1 MTSSL
6 HDQLRALL
14 EERLLYIDGAM
25 GTMVQRHGL
34 VEADY
39 RGERFQAHPSDLKG
53 NTDLLVLT
61 RPDVIRGVH
70 EQYLAAGA
78 DILETN
84 SFNANRIS
92 QADYAM
98 EHLVY
103 ELNVASA
110 KLAREAADKYSTK
123 DKPRIVAG
131 TLGPTNRT
139 LSLSPS
145 T

>member
-1 MTSSL
+1 MTSL
-6 HDQLRALL
+6 DDQLRALL

-103 ELNVASA
+103 ELTSRRPSS
-110 KLAREAADKYSTK
+110 LARRPTSTA
-123 DKPRIVAG
+123 PRTSRASWPAPS
-131 TLGPTNRT
+131 GPPTAR
-139 LSLSPS
+139 
-145 T
+145 

>member
-61 RPDVIRGVH
+61 RPDLMDTNG
-70 EQYLAAGA
+70 LW
-78 DILETN
+78 ILREWK
-84 SFNANRIS
+84 F
-92 QADYAM
+92 
-98 EHLVY
+98 
-103 ELNVASA
+103 SA
-110 KLAREAADKYSTK
+110 
-123 DKPRIVAG
+123 
-131 TLGPTNRT
+131 
-139 LSLSPS
+139 
-145 T
+145 